1 VKHLNPHNFVVLNG
15 FNVSVNITESYC
27 LLNFLLIAQKS
38 RQTLYQFQL
47 YVVVPIENFL
57 KWQEILNILLA
68 VLKAVVRCHVFILKK
83 YENNVFVKLV
93 QNQNRLQVGST
104 ECKIR

>member
-47 YVVVPIENFL
+47 YLVVPIENFL

-68 VLKAVVRCHVFILKK
+68 VLKAVVRCSMYLFFKSIRIMSLLNWCKTK
-83 YENNVFVKLV
+83 TDCRLDLRSVK
-93 QNQNRLQVGST
+93 
-104 ECKIR
+104 